1 MVILV
6 GRGVFPG
13 IKHAPYLKWRGPS
26 APFLDPILTAIPFEL
41 EPPYRHGNTCMWE
54 SGASFLGVRHAPI
67 LRDRTKRLANF
78 LRPTDAHTVW
88 YTSTKLGVI
97 IQMED
102 GRVCRGQ
109 PRRYPKATGDQR
121 ARHFFGP
128 SICARVVWEAVTK
141 FRMMI
146 KPLEENFYRVD
157 HASCPGKKFC
167 DANVDARTVCGS

>member
-6 GRGVFPG
+6 GRGVFLG
-13 IKHAPYLKWRGPS
+13 DQTRSLSEGAGSQCSI
-26 APFLDPILTAIPFEL
+26 LDPPIDGHTVWTRAT
-41 EPPYRHGNTCMWE
+41 RHGNTCMWE

-102 GRVCRGQ
+102 CRVCRGQ